1 MKNCVAILYTPTVHF
16 KKNYRI
22 EAAAQ
27 LAVRKS
33 VAIFSNVFAGS
44 RVVLSTISVR
54 PSYDSVK
61 DVIAVGGS
69 NVESFMKYASVI
81 S

>member
-1 MKNCVAILYTPTVHF
+1 M
-16 KKNYRI
+16 
-22 EAAAQ
+22 
-27 LAVRKS
+27 
-33 VAIFSNVFAGS
+33 FAGS